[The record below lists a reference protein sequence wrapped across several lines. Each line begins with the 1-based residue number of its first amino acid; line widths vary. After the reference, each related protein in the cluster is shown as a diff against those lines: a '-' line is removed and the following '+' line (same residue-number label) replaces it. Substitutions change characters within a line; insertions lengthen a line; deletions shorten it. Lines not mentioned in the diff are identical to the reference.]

1 MISANPSPLFVELD
15 LEPSASSPVTINPCI
30 CRMVGEACPRPAQCH
45 SKLGLPTCWALRKH
59 SDCTESLS
67 FQSSP
72 LECHVTD
79 TPARW
84 TVYIPSLSLTDSP
97 ALYPASGRNYVART
111 GWPGTHTLTAPG
123 RNVIQ
128 LSLGRPGFPQSTA
141 RGRTPAQAALL
152 HLRNPSEGA
161 GQETR
166 EEGRPAS
173 KVSSLAV
180 HGHGQQRLCL
190 EATSCAYTEC
200 GPPL

>member
-97 ALYPASGRNYVART
+97 ALYPASGRNYVARA
-111 GWPGTHTLTAPG
+111 GWPGTHTLTRTRQERNSTFSRTTWLPPEHSQRQDSCSG
-123 RNVIQ
+123 R
-128 LSLGRPGFPQSTA
+128 S
-141 RGRTPAQAALL
+141 AALKK
-152 HLRNPSEGA
+152 S
-161 GQETR
+161 Q
-166 EEGRPAS
+166 
-173 KVSSLAV
+173 
-180 HGHGQQRLCL
+180 
-190 EATSCAYTEC
+190 
-200 GPPL
+200 